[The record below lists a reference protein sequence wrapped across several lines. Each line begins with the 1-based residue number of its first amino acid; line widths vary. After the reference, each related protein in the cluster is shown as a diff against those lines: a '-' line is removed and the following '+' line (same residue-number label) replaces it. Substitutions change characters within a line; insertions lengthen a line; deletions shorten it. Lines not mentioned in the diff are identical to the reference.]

1 MEMLPICKSTGK
13 ITGIISDVNNELLTI
28 PTDPMEN
35 IYKNIHLQMAW
46 PNVKNYCSQVHLV
59 CLVSDRS

>member
-35 IYKNIHLQMAW
+35 IYKNI
-46 PNVKNYCSQVHLV
+46 
-59 CLVSDRS
+59 